1 MKAKSLLAAMLI
13 IASGVSAQ
21 TVNDPT
27 VMIINGKAV
36 PRSEFEYSYNKN
48 NSETVVDKKSVSD
61 YVDLFV
67 NYKLKVAAAE
77 EAGIDTTKAF
87 RDEFIGYRNQQVCPS
102 FINDDDIE
110 NEARKIYNETKTRI
124 DGNGGLFHVKH
135 ILVHL
140 NQNATAAA
148 QDSARLRADS
158 IYTALQKGAEFEDLA
173 RRCSDDKGSARRG
186 GDLSW
191 IQKGQTVP
199 DFEKVVLALK
209 KGETSKPFLSP
220 FGYHIAKLI
229 DQQGFFPYDSVRADI
244 KRFIDAR
251 GLRNKMID
259 DRIDSIAKAQSP
271 AITPDE
277 VIDRRTA
284 EMTAADPSL
293 RYLIQEYHDGLLLYE
308 ISNRNVWNKASVDEK
323 SLEAYFKKNRKKYR
337 WTEPR
342 FKGIT
347 LNTKDEADI
356 KAVKESLKKI
366 PFEQWADSLRKQFND
381 STIRIRVVKGM
392 FKKGDNAT
400 IDKMEFHVD
409 TTVVDIPDY
418 PFVSTYGKMLKAPEN
433 YRDVRDLVVADYQE
447 ALEKQWIAS
456 LRKRYKVVL
465 NQEALDTVN
474 KH

>member
-1 MKAKSLLAAMLI
+1 MKFKSLLAALLLA
-13 IASGVSAQ
+13 ASYAGAQ
-21 TVNDPT
+21 TTDPV
-27 VMIINGKAV
+27 VMTINGKPV
-36 PRSEFEYSYNKN
+36 LRSEFEYSYNKN
-48 NSETVVDKKSVSD
+48 NSETVVDKKNVEE
-61 YVDLFV
+61 YVPLFV
-67 NYKLKVAAAE
+67 NYKLKVLAAE
-77 EAGIDTTKAF
+77 AAGIDTTSSF
-87 RDEFIGYRNQQVCPS
+87 RKEFLMYRDQQVRPT
-102 FINDDDIE
+102 FINDNDVE
-110 NEARKIYNETKTRI
+110 NEAKKIYKDTQTRV
-124 DGNGGLFHVKH
+124 DANGGLAHAAH
-135 ILVHL
+135 ILVMI
-140 NQNATAAA
+140 NQKATQAEQDAAKM
-148 QDSARLRADS
+148 RADS